1 MFEKE
6 SLKRCKTEQAGA
18 TNNAVDMNLD
28 GVRRADLGLERVG
41 RRLEERRDTQEKEG
55 GRESE
60 RERERERDGGRERES
75 LAKFC
80 KEFPGSKSKGEF
92 GER

>member
-60 RERERERDGGRERES
+60 RERERWGERERKSCQS
-75 LAKFC
+75 L
-80 KEFPGSKSKGEF
+80 
-92 GER
+92 